1 MSNGVSSSSSF
12 STSVTGGFK
21 GVTTSSTMI
30 EFSPTSTK
38 TKKITGTTWYLCS
51 KGVEAFYLTN

>member
-1 MSNGVSSSSSF
+1 
-12 STSVTGGFK
+12 
-21 GVTTSSTMI
+21 MI